1 MLQIV
6 RTNTYNTLL
15 MENTR
20 LYIRISKNLKQDLTN
35 YCEEHGG
42 KMSTV
47 IKLSLRQFLKK
58 NTGNQIKNSY
68 NLKDERMENDQSTTI
83 HYSSFQSP
91 MGKMHIGVTEKGLCC
106 IAMSDSSWH
115 AFLEESGKRTEIKL
129 SESDSRTDE
138 TKQKLK
144 RYFEGKIKL
153 FDIPVDLFAMT
164 SFEKKVLTSTKKIQ
178 FGNLKSYQEIAESI
192 GSPKASRAVGNALGK
207 NPIPI
212 VIPCHRVIKTDGT
225 IGGFSSGLDKKRFL
239 LKLENIHD
247 PNLLN

>member
-1 MLQIV
+1 
-6 RTNTYNTLL
+6 
-15 MENTR
+15 MEDTR

-47 IKLSLRQFLKK
+47 IKLSLRDFLKK
-58 NTGNQIKNSY
+58 NNENQIQ
-68 NLKDERMENDQSTTI
+68 NLHRQKDKPMEKEQSTTI

-106 IAMSDSSWH
+106 IAMSDLSWH
-115 AFLEESGKRTEIKL
+115 TFLEETGKRTDIKL

-138 TKQKLK
+138 TKEKLK
-144 RYFEGKIKL
+144 RYFAGKIKL

-164 SFEKKVLTSTKKIQ
+164 SFEKKVLNSTKKIQ
-178 FGNLKSYQEIAESI
+178 FGNLKSYQDIAESI
-192 GSPKASRAVGNALGK
+192 GSPRASRAVGNALGK